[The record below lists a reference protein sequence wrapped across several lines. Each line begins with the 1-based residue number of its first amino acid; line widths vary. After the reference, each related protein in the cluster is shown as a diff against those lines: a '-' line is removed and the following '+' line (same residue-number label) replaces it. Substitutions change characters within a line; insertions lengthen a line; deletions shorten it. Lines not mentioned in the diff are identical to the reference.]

1 VVRGEKARCTDA
13 EHHWELE
20 LGHSDCHFQGHFV
33 GTLDSNGLVERCVKF
48 EDAFFLGGDRLNRFF
63 TIKSIGGSLIFP
75 YSPIMMDGDL
85 SLGIQIS
92 VEICG
97 SFTGWSI

>member
-1 VVRGEKARCTDA
+1 MVRGEKARCTDA

-48 EDAFFLGGDRLNRFF
+48 EDAFFGGGPVKPLFYHQINRGVPEFVH
-63 TIKSIGGSLIFP
+63 IHHS
-75 YSPIMMDGDL
+75 
-85 SLGIQIS
+85 
-92 VEICG
+92 
-97 SFTGWSI
+97 